1 MTEQQLVS
9 LIFGNK
15 LEEVW
20 EEAREEVLK
29 EERERTVL
37 DMLSDHLPL
46 NSIMKYSKLSI
57 ERIMDIA
64 QSNGIAVIES

>member
-15 LEEVW
+15 LEEVR
-20 EEAREEVLK
+20 EEAKEEALK

-46 NSIMKYSKLSI
+46 NSIMKYSKLSV

>member
-46 NSIMKYSKLSI
+46 NSIMKYSKLSV

>member
-15 LEEVW
+15 LEEVR
-20 EEAREEVLK
+20 EEALK

-46 NSIMKYSKLSI
+46 KSIIKYSKLSVDRVM
-57 ERIMDIA
+57 EIA
-64 QSNGIAVIES
+64 NSHGIAITTEQIG